1 MKQGTLL
8 HRALLTS
15 FLRRQTSVLTLTVPR
30 DRALDCIKSF
40 LAEGTQQVVLEGKSS
55 QAAPVTSGVPQGAVM
70 GPLLFLVYIGNLPSQ
85 VCNGSRVGLFAGRSV
100 LCCIVGVWGAASWPW
115 LP

>member
-15 FLRRQTSVLTLTVPR
+15 FLRRQTSVLTLTVSR

-85 VCNGSRVGLFAGRSV
+85 VCNGSRVGLFAGPSV
-100 LCCIVGVWGAASWPW
+100 LCCIVRVWGAASWPW